1 MQKQAPSIG
10 RILIAA
16 GFAISCFLLIMFL
29 WIAFGGPVPLKAK
42 SYRITANFPEA
53 TQLAAE
59 SDVRIGGVSV
69 GKVKSVALAPPE
81 KRIEGY
87 DTTEAVLEIRP
98 EFAPISTDSRAILRQ
113 KTLLGETYVEL
124 TSGTEP
130 GSTDNVSLG
139 TAAGVSDAEA
149 EDIEAIPEEGSGEC
163 DDDPDACAIPVTST
177 RNATQIDEI
186 FNALDPETRA
196 AFQQWQ
202 QSAAVAVEGR
212 SLDLNDAFG
221 NIGPFITDASSTLE
235 TLKGQKE
242 SLQGLVRD
250 TGEVFEAVSERDQE
264 LAGAITGSEATFGAL
279 ADADDAL
286 AESFTI
292 LPTFQRESRAT
303 LLRLDEFQRE
313 TRPLVQKLLPVA
325 NDISP
330 TLDSVRE
337 LSPNLE
343 SLFRNLDPLIDASED
358 GLPALE
364 SFLGPEGLRPVLD
377 TLDPFLSNLNPVLR
391 YLAAYRKTAA
401 DFLTGPSAALSST
414 LSDQPGQPA
423 PRHYLKQL
431 AYASSEILSV
441 YPERISQNRG
451 NAYPPPQYLV
461 LPGNGPRGIFPNYD
475 CKNLDYTPISQ
486 NPDEDVKYRV
496 TNEDGSDGGIVVESG
511 GPDTG
516 PDPSETFAGCFFNPD
531 QPAIFGGG
539 RTPNLFSDP

>member
-1 MQKQAPSIG
+1 MQKQAPSVG

-42 SYRITANFPEA
+42 SYRITAYFPEA

-59 SDVRIGGVSV
+59 SDIRIGGVSV
-69 GKVKSVALAPPE
+69 GKVKEVGLAPPD

-98 EFAPISTDSRAILRQ
+98 EFAPISEDARAILRQ

-124 TSGTEP
+124 TSGSEP
-130 GSTDNVSLG
+130 GETDNVSLG
-139 TAAGVSDAEA
+139 AATGMTDAET
-149 EDIEAIPEEGSGEC
+149 EGIEAIEEDGTLE
-163 DDDPDACAIPVTST
+163 VTAT

-186 FNALDPETRA
+186 FNALDPETRT

-202 QSAAVAVEGR
+202 QSAAVAVKGR

-235 TLKGQKE
+235 ILRGQKD
-242 SLQGLVRD
+242 SLKGLVRD
-250 TGEVFEAVSERDQE
+250 TGEVFEAVSERDQD

-292 LPTFQRESRAT
+292 LPTFQRETRLT
-303 LLRLDEFQRE
+303 LDRLDEFQAD

-343 SLFRNLDPLIDASED
+343 SLFRNLDPLIDAAED
-358 GLPALE
+358 GFPALE
-364 SFLGPEGLRPVLD
+364 RFLGPEGLRPVLD
-377 TLDPFLSNLNPVLR
+377 TLDPWLSNLNPALR

-401 DFLTGPSAALSST
+401 DFLVGPSAALSGS
-414 LSDQPGQPA
+414 LEPQPGQPA
-423 PRHYLKQL
+423 ARHYLKQL
-431 AYASSEILSV
+431 AYLSPEALSV
-441 YPERISQNRG
+441 YPERIAQNRG

-461 LPGNGPRGIFPNYD
+461 LPGNGPRGIFPNFD
-475 CKNLDYTPISQ
+475 CKNLDYTPISA

-496 TNEDGSDGGIVVESG
+496 TNEDGSDGGDVVESG

-516 PDPSETFAGCFFNPD
+516 PPISETFAGCFTGPD
-531 QPAIFGGG
+531 QPAIFGGE
-539 RTPNLFSDP
+539 RSPQLFSDP

>member
-42 SYRITANFPEA
+42 SYRITAYFPEA

-59 SDVRIGGVSV
+59 SDIRIGGVSV
-69 GKVKSVALAPPE
+69 GKVKEVSLAPPD

-98 EFAPISTDSRAILRQ
+98 EFAPISEDARAILRQ

-130 GSTDNVSLG
+130 GTEGAPVSLG
-139 TAAGVSDAEA
+139 AAASVSDSEA
-149 EDIEAIPEEGSGEC
+149 EDIEAIEEDGTLE
-163 DDDPDACAIPVTST
+163 VTAT

-186 FNALDPETRA
+186 FNALDPETRV
-196 AFQQWQ
+196 AFQEWQ
-202 QSAAVAVEGR
+202 QSAAVAVQNR

-221 NIGPFITDASSTLE
+221 NIGPFITDASETLAI
-235 TLKGQKE
+235 LKGQKE
-242 SLQGLVRD
+242 SVKGLVRD
-250 TGEVFEAVSERDQE
+250 TGEVFDAISERDQD

-279 ADADDAL
+279 ADADEAL

-303 LLRLDEFQRE
+303 LLRLDEFQRD
-313 TRPLVQKLLPVA
+313 TRPLIQKLLPVA

-330 TLDSVRE
+330 TLDSVRR
-337 LSPNLE
+337 LSPSLE

-358 GLPALE
+358 GFPALE
-364 SFLGPEGLRPVLD
+364 RFLGPEGLRPVLD

-401 DFLTGPSAALSST
+401 DFLVGPGAALSGV
-414 LSDQPGQPA
+414 LEPQPDQPA

-431 AYASSEILSV
+431 AYTSAEALSV
-441 YPERISQNRG
+441 YPHRLAQNRG

-461 LPGNGPRGIFPNYD
+461 LPENGPRGIFPNFD
-475 CKNLDYTPISQ
+475 CKNLDYTEVSQ
-486 NPDEDVKYRV
+486 DPDEDEHYHI
-496 TNEDGSDGGIVVESG
+496 TNEDGSSGPVVG
-511 GPDTG
+511 HQGNYGPEV
-516 PDPSETFAGCFFNPD
+516 SETFAPCYINPD

-539 RTPNLFSDP
+539 RSPELFADP